1 MVALHGHDL
10 SLVSGLALTMLSIAS
25 THIDSDIRAIRTA
38 NGATATLRKLK
49 ILATED
55 NIFKPIDPRAVKLRT
70 AIYNLLM
77 LCFDDRH
84 DILLHTTSEAEA
96 PEPTPFSAKTP
107 FFASSTA
114 SSVSTNEKLLTA
126 PLNLNNLIDS
136 LSNIIQNPH
145 AGLLVLTP
153 GSDETVRVDGVAEL
167 RTDEAILDRWN
178 GLFRRPK
185 LAVVLT
191 VDSVFIHCAK
201 AFRRSCLWDPT
212 TWTADAP
219 DAAALLDEHL
229 GGGLD
234 LGAVRTSLDES
245 YEVDLAEEQP

>member
-1 MVALHGHDL
+1 MADTITTIEELRTLYRAPSVLVSQKKASTLGPETTARLLASPFVLLATAGQDGTCDVSPRGGPPGMLAVLDERTVALPDL
-10 SLVSGLALTMLSIAS
+10 G
-25 THIDSDIRAIRTA
+25 
-38 NGATATLRKLK
+38 G
-49 ILATED
+49 
-55 NIFKPIDPRAVKLRT
+55 
-70 AIYNLLM
+70 
-77 LCFDDRH
+77 
-84 DILLHTTSEAEA
+84 
-96 PEPTPFSAKTP
+96 
-107 FFASSTA
+107 
-114 SSVSTNEKLLTA
+114 
-126 PLNLNNLIDS
+126 NNLIDS
-136 LSNIIQNPH
+136 LSNIVQNPH